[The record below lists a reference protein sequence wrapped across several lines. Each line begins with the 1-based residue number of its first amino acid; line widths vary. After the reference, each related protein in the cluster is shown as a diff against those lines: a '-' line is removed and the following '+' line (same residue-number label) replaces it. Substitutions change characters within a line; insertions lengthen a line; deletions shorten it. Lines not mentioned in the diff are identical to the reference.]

1 MRKILLIAT
10 ILFSLVLE
18 AQESYKYVIIP
29 SQFSFFKEA
38 DKYNLNTL
46 TKIFFESEGF
56 KVLYDTQDLPQ
67 EIANNRCNAL
77 YANAIENNS
86 MFLTRIKIEIKDCQ
100 NKVILTSIEASSK
113 EKSYDRAYNQVFR
126 EALTSLKGKIK
137 VDVSDNLK
145 VNTNQ
150 VTRADETTVLDELIP
165 ATNESEANKSQ
176 LFALPTA
183 TGFKLVDSNP
193 NIIFELQKTSM
204 DNIYLADRGMMDNGI
219 FYKKNEAWYFEYYK
233 REKLVVEKVEVKF

>member
-1 MRKILLIAT
+1 MRRVLLITT
-10 ILFSLVLE
+10 ILFSLVIE

-46 TKIFFESEGF
+46 TKLFFESEGF
-56 KVLYDTQDLPQ
+56 NVFYDTQDLPQ
-67 EIANNRCNAL
+67 EVANNRCNAF

-86 MFLTRIKIEIKDCQ
+86 MFLTRIKFEIKDCQ

-113 EKSYDRAYNQVFR
+113 EKSYDRAYNQTFR
-126 EALTSLKGKIK
+126 EALTSLKGKMK
-137 VDVSDNLK
+137 VNVSSNSNDILK
-145 VNTNQ
+145 VEETN
-150 VTRADETTVLDELIP
+150 VLDELIP
-165 ATNESEANKSQ
+165 TTTDLGANKSQ

-204 DNIYLADRGMMDNGI
+204 DNIYLAERGMMDNGI
-219 FYKKNEAWYFEYYK
+219 FYKKDEVWYFEYYK
-233 REKLVVEKVEVKF
+233 LGKLVIEKVEVKF